1 MTSMYDY
8 LTVLILFLQIIVGG
22 VAEKIIVCV
31 SFEIFQNGYK
41 KKTV

>member
-22 VAEKIIVCV
+22 VAEKIIVCFV
-31 SFEIFQNGYK
+31 QNGYK
-41 KKTV
+41 KKKSIKA